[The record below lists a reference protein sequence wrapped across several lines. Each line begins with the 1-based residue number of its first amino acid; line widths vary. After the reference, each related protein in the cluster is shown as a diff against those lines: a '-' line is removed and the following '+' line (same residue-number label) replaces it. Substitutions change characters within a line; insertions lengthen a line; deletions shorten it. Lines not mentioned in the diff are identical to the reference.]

1 MNVTSPNVSALHPLA
16 RKEFT
21 VREDH
26 NEFKCECGK
35 GFRKDS
41 LLQQHIKHYHKEKM
55 KFEKPPKKEIHES
68 NEQTMKIE
76 KDDKNVSQENNTL
89 NDQDKIIPIQNVEEL
104 QNDQKLLPQPT
115 NQPKITKNIK
125 HQEKQPQEPQP
136 QIELPQEHQEV
147 QQQQTQQTPQPKLVT
162 QKSEEHQKPKVQVKK
177 KSSSSSKVERK
188 KMVVK
193 LPMNIVKKENLV
205 KPIAIKKEC
214 ETPKEEVEEN
224 IKFDESDDS
233 MPKQKRKSVLH
244 LNCHIKS

>member
-1 MNVTSPNVSALHPLA
+1 
-16 RKEFT
+16 
-21 VREDH
+21 
-26 NEFKCECGK
+26 
-35 GFRKDS
+35 
-41 LLQQHIKHYHKEKM
+41 M
-55 KFEKPPKKEIHES
+55 KFVEPSPKKEIHQINKFKEIHQS
-68 NEQTMKIE
+68 NEQAMKVE

-115 NQPKITKNIK
+115 NEPKITKNIK
-125 HQEKQPQEPQP
+125 HQEKQLQESQP

-147 QQQQTQQTPQPKLVT
+147 QQQQTQQTQLKLVT

-214 ETPKEEVEEN
+214 ETPKEEIEEN

-233 MPKQKRKSVLH
+233 KKKKKRKSVLH
-244 LNCHIKS
+244 LNCRIKS